1 MPTVHVLPKVT
12 EEMLLKD
19 LEWRYKDERLWG
31 NVLDKWKEAHLEPA
45 RARLSLLRQKEY
57 DQTGHFSK
65 AFSNGK
71 HEIEEMKKWEKAI
84 LHGLSVDQLEQFEHA
99 KREEERKLRKL
110 LAERRRL
117 EKEQAD
123 REALEGALRIQHLW
137 RRRQARMRIKLMLMD
152 RYEKVYAPEQQ
163 GYYYYDKVKMTTS
176 WTPPLI
182 FKLFNVE
189 LEGVY

>member
-1 MPTVHVLPKVT
+1 MREIDSEYNKTKEWITNYKQSLIKRGIHVPTVHVLPKVT

-84 LHGLSVDQLEQFEHA
+84 LHGLSVDQLEEFEHA
-99 KREEERKLRKL
+99 KREESENCVNSWLKGADWRKTKL
-110 LAERRRL
+110 IERRW
-117 EKEQAD
+117 
-123 REALEGALRIQHLW
+123 RELCE
-137 RRRQARMRIKLMLMD
+137 
-152 RYEKVYAPEQQ
+152 
-163 GYYYYDKVKMTTS
+163 
-176 WTPPLI
+176 
-182 FKLFNVE
+182 FNIS
-189 LEGVY
+189 GGGGKHGCG

>member
-1 MPTVHVLPKVT
+1 MGQCFGQV
-12 EEMLLKD
+12 
-19 LEWRYKDERLWG
+19 ERGALG
-31 NVLDKWKEAHLEPA
+31 PA
-45 RARLSLLRQKEY
+45 RRLACFVKKN
-57 DQTGHFSK
+57 DQTAIFPK
-65 AFSNGK
+65 LFKRQARNRR
-71 HEIEEMKKWEKAI
+71 MKKWEKAI
-84 LHGLSVDQLEQFEHA
+84 LHGLSVDQLEEFEHA